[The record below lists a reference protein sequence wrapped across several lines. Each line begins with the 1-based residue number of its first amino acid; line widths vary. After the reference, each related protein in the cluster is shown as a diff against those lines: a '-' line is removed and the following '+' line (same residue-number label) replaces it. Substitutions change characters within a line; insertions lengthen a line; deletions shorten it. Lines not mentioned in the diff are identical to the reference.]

1 MKKFVMFLAIGGM
14 LVGAGMAM
22 ADAPA
27 APAAPVPCT
36 RTKFETKTAEDA
48 CKKGGQEE
56 AKKAFKAWLTEAKA
70 KDATLTCKTCHA
82 NMAPKFDLNP
92 DALKKFKDLGGK

>member
-1 MKKFVMFLAIGGM
+1 MKKFSMILALG
-14 LVGAGMAM
+14 LVVLGAGMAM

-27 APAAPVPCT
+27 APAPCN
-36 RTKFETKTAEDA
+36 RTKFETKMTEEA